1 MEPISTDGDPC
12 PLLLTDREIAAQT
25 VEQREEAARDVL
37 GLVSDALDRASETL
51 DDLERDRL
59 LAPALQRVC
68 NELADVVAS
77 VAKEIGMHDEERR
90 RDFARACLQDAE
102 LVLFEGDT
110 SNTASAAATF
120 SALGNKN
127 VRGDDQRDDD
137 VVADLEPLAKEGGQE
152 RGVPTEHEAPPGT
165 ANASFGGRSS
175 LVAAQKVASL
185 SEDDMLNAVSSA
197 ATILTDVEEVLRS
210 IGQDEAEDI
219 AEVGVTVAKMFV
231 WSLQSV
237 HRSVTPQSLAG
248 TQTDGNSGNSGELN
262 IEFLDDENDVGLSG
276 QESSDQR
283 GEAIQSDP
291 ICDDLRMRCL
301 WPPLGPAVALA
312 GKWGADEAS
321 KRPILTVALAM
332 ALWPAALVAALIGA
346 PLVAV
351 DHAVQKTYE
360 ANRNS
365 SIVAVAE
372 HGAANLFH
380 VGKLYYLCTKL
391 VVKQSLRVGKKQVA
405 RRGGLGRVAVDAAG
419 FALDRAL
426 HPIETAS
433 IALDWGMWG
442 ASTLCESAKFVKDV
456 ATGELRLQET
466 VPTDMH

>member
-1 MEPISTDGDPC
+1 
-12 PLLLTDREIAAQT
+12 
-25 VEQREEAARDVL
+25 
-37 GLVSDALDRASETL
+37 
-51 DDLERDRL
+51 
-59 LAPALQRVC
+59 
-68 NELADVVAS
+68 
-77 VAKEIGMHDEERR
+77 

-137 VVADLEPLAKEGGQE
+137 IVADLEPLAKEGGQE

-231 WSLQSV
+231 WSLRSV

-248 TQTDGNSGNSGELN
+248 TQTDRNSGNSGELN
-262 IEFLDDENDVGLSG
+262 IEILDDENDVGLSG

-291 ICDDLRMRCL
+291 ICDDLRMRC
-301 WPPLGPAVALA
+301 
-312 GKWGADEAS
+312 
-321 KRPILTVALAM
+321 
-332 ALWPAALVAALIGA
+332 
-346 PLVAV
+346 
-351 DHAVQKTYE
+351 
-360 ANRNS
+360 
-365 SIVAVAE
+365 
-372 HGAANLFH
+372 
-380 VGKLYYLCTKL
+380 
-391 VVKQSLRVGKKQVA
+391 
-405 RRGGLGRVAVDAAG
+405 
-419 FALDRAL
+419 
-426 HPIETAS
+426 
-433 IALDWGMWG
+433 
-442 ASTLCESAKFVKDV
+442 
-456 ATGELRLQET
+456 
-466 VPTDMH
+466 